1 VKRLLVVAHVPSEN
15 TTRLRDA
22 VVEGAR
28 SPEIAGVETRA
39 LTPFEAGPDDVL
51 AADGVILGT
60 TENLGYMSGAL
71 KDFFDRTY
79 YGVIEKSEGLPY
91 CLYIRAGQ
99 DGTGT
104 KRGVETIVTGL
115 RWRAV
120 QEPLICRGAW
130 QDSFVDDCRTLG
142 MAMAA
147 GLEAGIF

>member
-1 VKRLLVVAHVPSEN
+1 MKRLLVVAHVPSDN
-15 TTRLRDA
+15 TRRLRDA

-28 SPEIAGVETRA
+28 APEIGGVQTRV
-39 LTPFEAGPDDVL
+39 LTPFEADADDVL
-51 AADGVILGT
+51 SADGLILGT

-71 KDFFDRTY
+71 KDFFDRSY
-79 YGVIEKSEGLPY
+79 YGVIDRTEGLPY
-91 CLYIRAGQ
+91 ALYIRAGQ

-104 KRGVETIVTGL
+104 KRGVETIGTGL

-120 QEPLICRGAW
+120 QEPLICRGEW
-130 QDSFVDDCRTLG
+130 DDSFIDDCRALG

>member
-1 VKRLLVVAHVPSEN
+1 MKRLLVVAHVPSQN
-15 TTRLRDA
+15 TARLRDA

-28 SPEIAGVETRA
+28 SPEISGVETRA

-51 AADGVILGT
+51 SADGVILGT

-79 YGVIEKSEGLPY
+79 YGVIDKTDGLPY
-91 CLYIRAGQ
+91 CLYIRAGH

-104 KRGVETIVTGL
+104 RRGVETIVTGL

-120 QEPLICRGAW
+120 QEPLVCRGQW
-130 QDSFVDDCRTLG
+130 QDGFADDCRELG